1 MSIRGEVFDDI
12 ISFGLFVSIAESYGG
27 GDVSQES
34 EWFELVEAHIGGR
47 RVPTAVL
54 TAPCSQP

>member
-1 MSIRGEVFDDI
+1 VFDDI

-47 RVPTAVL
+47 RVPTAVH